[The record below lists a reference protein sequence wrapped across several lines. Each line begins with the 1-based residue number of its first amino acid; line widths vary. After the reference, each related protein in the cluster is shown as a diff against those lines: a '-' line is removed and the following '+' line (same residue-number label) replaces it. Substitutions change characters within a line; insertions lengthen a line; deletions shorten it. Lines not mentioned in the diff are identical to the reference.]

1 MNEHWTA
8 PHLGDLVEM
17 PRQSYWGGDVTGL
30 LVAFVYTQIQERR
43 TIKRKG

>member
-8 PHLGDLVEM
+8 LRLGDLVEM

-30 LVAFVYTQIQERR
+30 LVVFVCTPIQGRR
-43 TIKRKG
+43 AMKRKG